1 MTKSKKSSSLMSY
14 AGTFGALVI
23 LCVVLA
29 IASPNFFKYS
39 NMMSVLKQTSFNA
52 LVSTGMLLCLITAG
66 IDRSE
71 ALVTGVQTCALPIST
86 FAACLAGML
95 VNKGMNN
102 PVLLLVVAIVGG
114 TLIGWINGML
124 LTRLHLPHPFV
135 STLGMKNV
143 LWGGALIIT
152 NSQMVSFSGNDAVMW
167 LGSKTFGGFPVS
179 FIVVIVIYIIMHILL
194 TKTAL
199 GRSIYCVGGNPEAAR
214 LSGINSANVLTF
226 CYTLSGFMAALA
238 GIVSIGRS
246 GICNGVNAI
255 QPYDTDAIAACI
267 IGGASFMGG
276 KGTMVGTMLG
286 ALIIAVLRNGF
297 SLLSVSSAVQNLV
310 LGLVIIGAV
319 LLDVTRE
326 RMAAKA
332 RRLAAK

>member
-1 MTKSKKSSSLMSY
+1 MTKSKKSSNLMTY

-66 IDRSE
+66 IDLSVG
-71 ALVTGVQTCALPIST
+71 ANAT

-95 VNKGMNN
+95 VNKGMTN
-102 PVLLLVVAIVGG
+102 PVVLLLVAIVGG
-114 TLIGWINGML
+114 TLIGWVNGML

-167 LGSKTFGGFPVS
+167 LGSSTVAGFPVS
-179 FIVVIVIYIIMHILL
+179 FIVVLVIYVIMHILL

-226 CYTLSGFMAALA
+226 CYTLSGFMAGMA
-238 GIVSIGRS
+238 GIVSVGRLAS
-246 GICNGVNAI
+246 ANGNAGST
-255 QPYDTDAIAACI
+255 YDNDAIAACI
-267 IGGASFMGG
+267 VGGASFTGG
-276 KGTMVGTMLG
+276 KGTIWGTLIG
-286 ALIIAVLRNGF
+286 ALLMAVIRNG
-297 SLLSVSSAVQNLV
+297 LNLAGAKNDVQYIV
-310 LGLVIIGAV
+310 IGSVIILAV
-319 LLDVTRE
+319 TIDVFRNKME
-326 RMAAKA
+326 AKA
-332 RRLAAK
+332 RKMAAQ

>member
-66 IDRSE
+66 IDLSVG
-71 ALVTGVQTCALPIST
+71 ANAT

-95 VNKGMNN
+95 VNK
-102 PVLLLVVAIVGG
+102 VVAIVGG

>member
-66 IDRSE
+66 IDLSVG
-71 ALVTGVQTCALPIST
+71 ANAT

-167 LGSKTFGGFPVS
+167 LGSSTVAGFPVS
-179 FIVVIVIYIIMHILL
+179 FIVVLVIYVIMHILL

-246 GICNGVNAI
+246 GICN
-255 QPYDTDAIAACI
+255 
-267 IGGASFMGG
+267 MGG

>member
-1 MTKSKKSSSLMSY
+1 MVKNKSKNLMSY

-23 LCVVLA
+23 MFVFLS
-29 IASPNFFKYS
+29 IASPNFLKTS
-39 NMMSVLKQTSFNA
+39 NMMSILKQTSFNA

-66 IDRSE
+66 IDLSVG
-71 ALVTGVQTCALPIST
+71 ANAT
-86 FAACLAGML
+86 FTACVCGML
-95 VNKGMNN
+95 VKSGISNTF
-102 PVLLLVVAIVGG
+102 VLIVAGLLTGTIVGC
-114 TLIGWINGML
+114 INGLL

-143 LWGGALIIT
+143 LWGAALLVT
-152 NSQMVSFSGNDAVMW
+152 SSQMISFSGLDGVMW
-167 LGSKTFGGFPVS
+167 LGSKTVGGFPIS
-179 FIVVIVIYIIMHILL
+179 FIVVIFIFVIMHIIL

-199 GRSIYCVGGNPEAAR
+199 GRSIYCAGGNPEAAR

-226 CYTLSGFMAALA
+226 CYTVSGFVAALA

-246 GICNGVNAI
+246 GICNGANAI

-276 KGTMVGTMLG
+276 KGTMLGTMLG

-297 SLLSVSSAVQNLV
+297 TLLSVSSAVQNLV

-326 RMAAKA
+326 RMEKKA
-332 RRLAAK
+332 RKAGKK

>member
-66 IDRSE
+66 IDLSVG
-71 ALVTGVQTCALPIST
+71 ANAT

-167 LGSKTFGGFPVS
+167 LGSSTVAGFPVS
-179 FIVVIVIYIIMHILL
+179 FIVVLVIYVIMHILL

-255 QPYDTDAIAACI
+255 QPYDTTQSQLHHRRRILH
-267 IGGASFMGG
+267 GRQGHH
-276 KGTMVGTMLG
+276 VGTMLG